1 MDWITGISK
10 AIDYIEEHI
19 TEPTDYAR
27 AAKEACSSP
36 FNFQR
41 VFALLCGYT
50 LGDYVRM
57 RRLTLAGEELLSTD
71 AKVIDVALK
80 YGYDSPESF
89 SRAFTRFR
97 GVSPSA
103 VRKGAAIRS
112 FSRICVKLILTGG
125 SIMEYRIEKKQAAK
139 IICRRREFTKP
150 GDDYTNREIPEFWNE
165 CGRDGSMQKLCGYI
179 KDSAQFKGLLGVC
192 FSTEMTDSGFPYGI
206 GAEYDGESDPQDFEI
221 VEIPAYTYAVFTV
234 RGKMPDAFRET
245 YRKICTEFFPQSGY
259 EYGNGVEIEAYPSAD
274 VQNPDYS
281 CEIWIAV
288 KPKKKIFSRRSS
300 FGLRFFLS

>member
-57 RRLTLAGEELLSTD
+57 RRLTLAGEDLLSTD

-89 SRAFTRFR
+89 SRAFTRFH

-165 CGRDGSMQKLCGYI
+165 CGRDGSIQKLCGYI

-259 EYGNGVEIEAYPSAD
+259 EYGNGVEIEVYPSAD
-274 VQNPDYS
+274 VQNPDYT

-288 KPKKKIFSRRSS
+288 KPKK
-300 FGLRFFLS
+300 

>member
-89 SRAFTRFR
+89 SRAFARFH

-103 VRKGAAIRS
+103 VRKGAAIHS

-165 CGRDGSMQKLCGYI
+165 CGRDGSIQKLCGYI

-259 EYGNGVEIEAYPSAD
+259 EYGNGVEIEVYPSAD

-288 KPKKKIFSRRSS
+288 KPKK
-300 FGLRFFLS
+300 

>member
-89 SRAFTRFR
+89 SRAFTRFH
-97 GVSPSA
+97 GVSPST
-103 VRKGAAIRS
+103 VRTGAAIRS

-165 CGRDGSMQKLCGYI
+165 CGRDGSIQKLCGYI

-234 RGKMPDAFRET
+234 RGRMPDAFRET

-259 EYGNGVEIEAYPSAD
+259 EYGNGVEIEVYPSAD
-274 VQNPDYS
+274 VQNPDYT

-288 KPKKKIFSRRSS
+288 KPKK
-300 FGLRFFLS
+300 

>member
-19 TEPTDYAR
+19 TEPTNYAQ

-57 RRLTLAGEELLSTD
+57 RRLTLAGEALLSTD

-89 SRAFTRFR
+89 SRAFTRFH

-165 CGRDGSMQKLCGYI
+165 CGRDGSIQKLCGYI

-206 GAEYDGESDPQDFEI
+206 GAEYDGESDPQEFEI

-234 RGKMPDAFRET
+234 RGRMPDAFRET

-274 VQNPDYS
+274 VQNPDYT

-288 KPKKKIFSRRSS
+288 KPKK
-300 FGLRFFLS
+300 

>member
-89 SRAFTRFR
+89 SRAFTRFH

-150 GDDYTNREIPEFWNE
+150 GDDYTNKEIPEFWNE
-165 CGRDGSMQKLCGYI
+165 CGRDGSIQKLCGYI

-192 FSTEMTDSGFPYGI
+192 FSTEMTGSGFPYGI

-234 RGKMPDAFRET
+234 RGRMPDAFRET

-274 VQNPDYS
+274 VQNPDYT

-288 KPKKKIFSRRSS
+288 KPKK
-300 FGLRFFLS
+300 

>member
-89 SRAFTRFR
+89 SRAFTRFH

-165 CGRDGSMQKLCGYI
+165 CGRDGSIQKLCGYI
-179 KDSAQFKGLLGVC
+179 KDSARFKGLLGVC

-234 RGKMPDAFRET
+234 RGKMPDAFMET

-259 EYGNGVEIEAYPSAD
+259 EYGNGVEIEVYPSAD
-274 VQNPDYS
+274 VQNPDYT

-288 KPKKKIFSRRSS
+288 KPKK
-300 FGLRFFLS
+300 

>member
-41 VFALLCGYT
+41 MFALLCGYT

-57 RRLTLAGEELLSTD
+57 RRLTLAGEALLSTD

-89 SRAFTRFR
+89 SRAFTRFH

-125 SIMEYRIEKKQAAK
+125 RIMEYRIEKKQAAK

-165 CGRDGSMQKLCGYI
+165 CGRDGSIQKLCGYI

-234 RGKMPDAFRET
+234 RGRMPDAFRET

-274 VQNPDYS
+274 VQNPDYT

-288 KPKKKIFSRRSS
+288 KPKK
-300 FGLRFFLS
+300 

>member
-89 SRAFTRFR
+89 SRAFTRFH

-165 CGRDGSMQKLCGYI
+165 CGRDGSIQKLCGYI

-206 GAEYDGESDPQDFEI
+206 GAEYYGESDPQDFEI

-234 RGKMPDAFRET
+234 RGRMPDAFRET

-274 VQNPDYS
+274 VQNPDYT

-288 KPKKKIFSRRSS
+288 KPKK
-300 FGLRFFLS
+300 

>member
-27 AAKEACSSP
+27 AAKEACSSL

-89 SRAFTRFR
+89 SRAFARFH

-103 VRKGAAIRS
+103 VRKGAAIHS

-165 CGRDGSMQKLCGYI
+165 CGRDGSIQKLCGYI

-234 RGKMPDAFRET
+234 RGRMPDAFRET

-259 EYGNGVEIEAYPSAD
+259 EYGNGVEIEVYPSAD
-274 VQNPDYS
+274 VQNPDYT

-288 KPKKKIFSRRSS
+288 KPKK
-300 FGLRFFLS
+300 

>member
-1 MDWITGISK
+1 MDCITGISK

-57 RRLTLAGEELLSTD
+57 RRLALAGEELLSTD

-89 SRAFTRFR
+89 SRAFTRFH

-103 VRKGAAIRS
+103 VRKGAAIHS

-165 CGRDGSMQKLCGYI
+165 CGRDGSIQKLCGYI

-234 RGKMPDAFRET
+234 RGRMPDAFRET

-259 EYGNGVEIEAYPSAD
+259 EYGNGVEIEVYPSAD
-274 VQNPDYS
+274 VQNPDYT

-288 KPKKKIFSRRSS
+288 KPKK
-300 FGLRFFLS
+300 

>member
-89 SRAFTRFR
+89 SRAFTRFH

-125 SIMEYRIEKKQAAK
+125 SIMEYRIEKKQATK

-165 CGRDGSMQKLCGYI
+165 CGRDGSIQKLCGYI
-179 KDSAQFKGLLGVC
+179 NESAQFKGLLGVC

-234 RGKMPDAFRET
+234 RGRMPDAFRET

-274 VQNPDYS
+274 VQNPDYT

-288 KPKKKIFSRRSS
+288 KPKK
-300 FGLRFFLS
+300 

>member
-41 VFALLCGYT
+41 VFTLLCGYT

-89 SRAFTRFR
+89 SRAFTRFH

-125 SIMEYRIEKKQAAK
+125 SIMEYRIEKKQATK

-165 CGRDGSMQKLCGYI
+165 CGRDGSIQKLCGYI

-234 RGKMPDAFRET
+234 RGRMPDAFRET

-259 EYGNGVEIEAYPSAD
+259 EYGNGVEIEVYPSAD
-274 VQNPDYS
+274 VQNPDYT

-288 KPKKKIFSRRSS
+288 KPKK
-300 FGLRFFLS
+300 

>member
-57 RRLTLAGEELLSTD
+57 RRLTLAGEDLLSTD

-89 SRAFTRFR
+89 SRAFTRFH

-165 CGRDGSMQKLCGYI
+165 CGRDGSIQKLCGYI

-234 RGKMPDAFRET
+234 RGRMPDAFRET

-259 EYGNGVEIEAYPSAD
+259 EYGNGVEIEVYPSAD
-274 VQNPDYS
+274 VQNPDYT

-288 KPKKKIFSRRSS
+288 KPKK
-300 FGLRFFLS
+300 

>member
-19 TEPTDYAR
+19 TEPTDYTR

-89 SRAFTRFR
+89 SRAFTRFH

-139 IICRRREFTKP
+139 IICRRREFTKL

-165 CGRDGSMQKLCGYI
+165 CGRDGSIQKLCGYI

-259 EYGNGVEIEAYPSAD
+259 EYGNGVEIETYPSAD

-288 KPKKKIFSRRSS
+288 KPKK
-300 FGLRFFLS
+300 